1 MKYVDWVEKLLTV
14 FGNESKRDR
23 NVRERGLYDATLEK
37 LIWGEN
43 YEAVKASAKAK
54 GLDYVVDDVIFDL
67 KKLGLIKELT
77 MPFFKLNRNGLI
89 AANNLPSLWE
99 YVCDT
104 ELQPDYRHTL
114 SIVNSLSQVPEDEED
129 DNFAWTRYVSMNK
142 LFGEWSRVQENITE
156 DEVAETLRS
165 LKARSL
171 VFFEDGDYIDKVKAT
186 YAGLAWE
193 QRRDKVQGVK
203 ELQIL
208 VDEWETTSVDFKRE
222 LYLDTPGEKAEFIKD
237 VLGLAN
243 TQASGKRWLIIG
255 FDDSTRDVYI
265 PTTAVS
271 SSSKADWRKKITQ
284 DRIEQIL
291 SNYIKP
297 SLDVRYNLID
307 YKNGKVGVLEILR
320 DPKKLPYMVSQ
331 DLGNPN
337 APGSKKERRRIE
349 AGQTFV
355 RHGSHSVEPD
365 ADELR
370 DLHDEAARAKLKST

>member
-1 MKYVDWVEKLLTV
+1 MKYIDWVEKLLTV
-14 FGNESKRDR
+14 FGEESGRDQ
-23 NVRERGLYDATLEK
+23 NVRERGLYETTLEK
-37 LIWGEN
+37 LVWGEN
-43 YEAVKASAKAK
+43 HEAIKASAKAE
-54 GLDYVVDDVIFDL
+54 GLSDVVDDAVFDL

-89 AANNLPSLWE
+89 AADNLFSLWE
-99 YVCDT
+99 FVCSI
-104 ELQPDYRHTL
+104 ELQPDYKQTL
-114 SIVNSLSQVPEDEED
+114 SIVNSLSQVREDEEN
-129 DNFAWTRYVSMNK
+129 DNFAWTRDVSMNK
-142 LFGEWSRVQENITE
+142 ILGEWSRIQDNITE
-156 DEVAETLRS
+156 DEVAEMLRS

-171 VFFEDGDYIDKVKAT
+171 VFFEDGYYIEEVKAT

-193 QRRDKVQGVK
+193 QRRDKIQGVK
-203 ELQIL
+203 ELKKL
-208 VDEWETTSVDFKRE
+208 VAEWETTSVDFKRE
-222 LYLDTPGEKAEFIKD
+222 LYLDTPGEKAEFVKD

-243 TQASGKRWLIIG
+243 TQASGRRWLIVG

-265 PTTAVS
+265 PAAPPVPPA
-271 SSSKADWRKKITQ
+271 KNDWHKKLTQ

-320 DPKKLPYMVSQ
+320 DPKKLPYTVSQ

-365 ADELR
+365 ADELQ
-370 DLHDEAARAKLKST
+370 DLHDEADRAKLNAI